1 MTADPY
7 PPLDARTI
15 RSEEDRFA
23 ICRMIEVCRQDT
35 EVAFR
40 PGLEPE
46 KCRCAAVWDRKIDWS
61 TARLGNEELSVTEDS
76 LGFGAL

>member
-1 MTADPY
+1 MTAGPY

-15 RSEEDRFA
+15 RSEEDHSA
-23 ICRMIEVCRQDT
+23 ICRMIDLCRQDT

-40 PGLEPE
+40 PGLG
-46 KCRCAAVWDRKIDWS
+46 CAAVRYRKIDLS
-61 TARLGNEELSVTEDS
+61 TARLGNEELSVTEGS